1 MVEHLLSGRAGA
13 GVAGDLAAEFRRGYP
28 VDRLF
33 KLLDSE
39 DPQVA
44 IAGAFIATEI
54 GPLAEPIADRLCSY
68 LSHPEPWVRSDL
80 LDAIM
85 LQRAALQPPCAER
98 DSIADDRFNQ
108 WIRRKAVAFM
118 ATDVARPA
126 GSQQETE

>member
-1 MVEHLLSGRAGA
+1 MVEHLLSGRARA
-13 GVAGDLAAEFRRGYP
+13 SVPRDLAAEFRRGYP

-54 GPLAEPIADRLCSY
+54 AALVAPVAGRLCSY
-68 LSHPEPWVRSDL
+68 LGHPVPWVRSDL

-85 LQRAALQPPCAER
+85 LSGPPYTPFTLNALESLTT
-98 DSIADDRFNQ
+98 DSNQ
-108 WIRRKAVAFM
+108 TIRRRAVAFM
-118 ATDVARPA
+118 ATVGAPPA
-126 GSQQETE
+126 GSQ